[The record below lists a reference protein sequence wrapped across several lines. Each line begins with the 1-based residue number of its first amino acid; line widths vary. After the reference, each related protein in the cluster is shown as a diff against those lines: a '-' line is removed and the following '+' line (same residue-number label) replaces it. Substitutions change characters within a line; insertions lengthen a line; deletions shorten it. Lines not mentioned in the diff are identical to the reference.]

1 MDNLSTN
8 HSGIFECL
16 VVTREV
22 AHYQHPGFSGIS
34 WDHYETRGDSDEGWL
49 VDDHYH
55 FMGIYDDGDDDD
67 DDDDIQYIYINYIYR
82 KHTSYYTATNIIL
95 YFGDKL

>member
-1 MDNLSTN
+1 MFSRHTGSGPLPTSWFFGNIMGYFTGWKEDN
-8 HSGIFECL
+8 
-16 VVTREV
+16 
-22 AHYQHPGFSGIS
+22 
-34 WDHYETRGDSDEGWL
+34 HYETRGDSDEGWL